1 MEIGFIGGG
10 AMAEALIKG
19 IIVSGA
25 AKPRE
30 IFVSDHKSNRCAE
43 LHKKYDVN
51 AWLDARILR
60 GRFKCFS
67 LQ

>member
-51 AWLDARILR
+51 AMV
-60 GRFKCFS
+60 G
-67 LQ
+67 